1 MTESAEG
8 EKSVRKQVSVRDV
21 AREAGVSPATVSYIL
36 NDTPSLSFTP
46 ETRQRV
52 LAAAEKLHYVAN
64 QAAKTL
70 GSGRAEG
77 IVQSKLIGVVI
88 PQTENK
94 RKESHIMFG
103 NPFYGTFLSAVEL
116 EARRAGYQLILSGT
130 NPGQS
135 YIDIAKSRTLDGVII
150 LGAYPSDDEAEY
162 KKYKIPAVLVDCYGS
177 GDSFFYSV
185 RTDDRLGGYLATKY
199 LIEQGH
205 HRIAIVTGELKA
217 HGVNSERY
225 QGYLDALCEAGLTP
239 AHDDVFEGLVG
250 YDHGLEVAE
259 ELARTRR
266 DITALFASADITAI
280 GLINGL
286 HAAGLRVP
294 EDVSVIGFDDVEY
307 AKMCYPGLTTIRQN
321 IMEKGRQAARLMIEA
336 VQDHSLPRE
345 ERIIPMELIERGT
358 VKRVDGNKAYAQR
371 PVSAF

>member
-1 MTESAEG
+1 LTESAEG

-36 NDTPSLSFTP
+36 NDTPGLSFTP

-307 AKMCYPGLTTIRQN
+307 AKMCYPGLTTMRQN

-358 VKRVDGNKAYAQR
+358 VKRVDGNQAYAQR

>member
-1 MTESAEG
+1 LTESAEG

-36 NDTPSLSFTP
+36 NDTPGLSFTP

-307 AKMCYPGLTTIRQN
+307 AKMCYPGLTTMRQN

-358 VKRVDGNKAYAQR
+358 VKRVDGNQAYAQR
-371 PVSAF
+371 PVSVF

>member
-36 NDTPSLSFTP
+36 NDTPGLSFTP

-185 RTDDRLGGYLATKY
+185 RTEDRLGGYLATKY

-307 AKMCYPGLTTIRQN
+307 AKMCYPGLTTMRQN

-358 VKRVDGNKAYAQR
+358 VKRVDGNQAYAQR

>member
-21 AREAGVSPATVSYIL
+21 AREAGISPATVSYIL
-36 NDTPSLSFTP
+36 NDTPGLSFTP

-307 AKMCYPGLTTIRQN
+307 AKMCYPGLTTMRQN

-358 VKRVDGNKAYAQR
+358 VKRVDGNQAYAQR
-371 PVSAF
+371 PVSVF

>member
-36 NDTPSLSFTP
+36 NDTPGLSFTP

-239 AHDDVFEGLVG
+239 AHDDIFEGLVG

-307 AKMCYPGLTTIRQN
+307 AKMCYPGLTTMRQN

-358 VKRVDGNKAYAQR
+358 VKRVDGNQAYAQR
-371 PVSAF
+371 PVSVF

>member
-36 NDTPSLSFTP
+36 NDTLGLSFTP

-307 AKMCYPGLTTIRQN
+307 AKMCYPGLTTMRQN

-358 VKRVDGNKAYAQR
+358 VKRVDGNQAYAQR
-371 PVSAF
+371 PVSVF

>member
-36 NDTPSLSFTP
+36 NDTPGLSFTP

-103 NPFYGTFLSAVEL
+103 NPFYGTFPSAVEL

-307 AKMCYPGLTTIRQN
+307 AKMCYPGLTTMRQN

-358 VKRVDGNKAYAQR
+358 VKRVDGNQAYAQR
-371 PVSAF
+371 PVSVF

>member
-36 NDTPSLSFTP
+36 NDTPGLSFTP

-70 GSGRAEG
+70 GSGRSEG

-307 AKMCYPGLTTIRQN
+307 AKMCYPGLTTMRQN

-358 VKRVDGNKAYAQR
+358 VKRVDGNQAYAQR

>member
-1 MTESAEG
+1 MAESAEG

-36 NDTPSLSFTP
+36 NDTPGLSFTP

-259 ELARTRR
+259 ELARTRS

-286 HAAGLRVP
+286 HTAGLRVP

-307 AKMCYPGLTTIRQN
+307 AKMCYPGLTTMRQN

-358 VKRVDGNKAYAQR
+358 VKRVDGNQAYAQR

>member
-36 NDTPSLSFTP
+36 NDTPGLSFTP

-286 HAAGLRVP
+286 HAAGLRVS

-307 AKMCYPGLTTIRQN
+307 AKMCYPGLTTMRQN

-358 VKRVDGNKAYAQR
+358 VKRVDGNQAYAQR
-371 PVSAF
+371 PVSVF

>member
-36 NDTPSLSFTP
+36 NDTPGLSFTP

-307 AKMCYPGLTTIRQN
+307 AKMCYPGLTTMRQN
-321 IMEKGRQAARLMIEA
+321 IMEKGRQATRLMIEA

-358 VKRVDGNKAYAQR
+358 VKRVDGNQAYAQR